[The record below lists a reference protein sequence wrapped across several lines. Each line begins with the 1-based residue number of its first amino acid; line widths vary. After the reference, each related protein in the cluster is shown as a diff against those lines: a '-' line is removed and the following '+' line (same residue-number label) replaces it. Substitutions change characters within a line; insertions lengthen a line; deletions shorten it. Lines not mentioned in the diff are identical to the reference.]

1 MGGFGGGAHIGAFGG
16 GVHTGGMAG
25 RGAEGFGSG
34 RIGIGGHHAMHRFG
48 NVRRG
53 YYGYGLNCYDWYNQ
67 YPSYPWPPTCS

>member
-1 MGGFGGGAHIGAFGG
+1 
-16 GVHTGGMAG
+16 MAG

-48 NVRRG
+48 GVRRG